1 MDWTDDIN
9 TCLEN
14 IRVNSVNLSEYY
26 RKQHLYWKNYAKY
39 FRFPMILL
47 SSVSATSSVGLTG
60 MMKQENISLLTCGL
74 GMIMGIITSFEL
86 YLNIATNVEKSL
98 QASSQ
103 FYLLSIDIYKT
114 LSLLPVNRG
123 SDALTYLSDKYADYC
138 KIKEFSNITKRK
150 LKDVLQPINADLI
163 DKSIIS
169 SRATTPSGSED
180 NV

>member
-1 MDWTDDIN
+1 MDWSDDIN

-14 IRVNSVNLSEYY
+14 IRINSVNLSEYY

-47 SSVSATSSVGLTG
+47 SSISATSSVGLTG
-60 MMKQENISLLTCGL
+60 MMRQEDISLLTCGL

-98 QASSQ
+98 QTSSQ

-114 LSLLPVNRG
+114 LSLLPANRG
-123 SDALTYLSDKYADYC
+123 TDALTYLSDKYADYC

-150 LKDVLQPINADLI
+150 MKDALTPIDYELI
-163 DKSIIS
+163 DK
-169 SRATTPSGSED
+169 TPSMTSSSD
-180 NV
+180 NSV